1 MKIVTVEFFYAGGCV
16 HCANARGALRETA
29 ESAGSVRWEEVNIA
43 DNPSR
48 AVDLG
53 VIATPAIAIDG
64 RIAFQTAP
72 SAAQLK
78 AAIEACLK
86 ES

>member
-1 MKIVTVEFFYAGGCV
+1 MKIVTVEYFYAGGCV

-29 ESAGSVRWEEVNIA
+29 QNMGSVRWEEVNVA
-43 DNPSR
+43 DNALR
-48 AVDLG
+48 AVDVG
-53 VIATPAIAIDG
+53 VVGTPAIAIDG

-86 ES
+86 KG